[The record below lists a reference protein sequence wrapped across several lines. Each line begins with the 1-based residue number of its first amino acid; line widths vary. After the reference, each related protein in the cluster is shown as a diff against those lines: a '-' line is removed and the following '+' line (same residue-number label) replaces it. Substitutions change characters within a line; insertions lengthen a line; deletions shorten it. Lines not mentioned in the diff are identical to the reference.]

1 MIPWVTGIM
10 GEFFPLIPTLSS
22 RSRDMM
28 LEPILWRAQR
38 DGERLKR
45 GDGEVKVKMP
55 SALGARVGFLAEN
68 RFT

>member
-1 MIPWVTGIM
+1 M
-10 GEFFPLIPTLSS
+10 GNRNYGRIFSS
-22 RSRDMM
+22 HPYAIISFSRHDAGA
-28 LEPILWRAQR
+28 ILLGAQR
-38 DGERLKR
+38 DGERLKG